1 MDNNFLVD
9 NPNKPRKPRISPEQR
24 ARLNKGLKT
33 VAALGSALCLIF
45 GPGVATFFAMKLIF
59 HGTGLGTVLL
69 GGIIGGSILSIRLKG
84 KELSFTF
91 GFITNAAAVGGCI
104 VLPGFFFPHVAEN
117 VTMLANTSNVTPV
130 LNNSAANATAL
141 ANAMTNVTAALNN
154 VAANATALA
163 NTSNVTPALNNSAA
177 NVTALSNVTQSITCT
192 FVPLPDMNNS
202 YYACFG
208 NLPQVLAAH
217 NVTFPAKA
225 FMASLN
231 ATPVLGAVAGP
242 VREVRS
248 LVSRKLESL
257 NRSLKL

>member
-130 LNNSAANATAL
+130 LNNSAAN
-141 ANAMTNVTAALNN
+141 
-154 VAANATALA
+154 
-163 NTSNVTPALNNSAA
+163 
-177 NVTALSNVTQSITCT
+177 VTALSNVTQSITCT
-192 FVPLPDMNNS
+192 FFPLPDMNNS